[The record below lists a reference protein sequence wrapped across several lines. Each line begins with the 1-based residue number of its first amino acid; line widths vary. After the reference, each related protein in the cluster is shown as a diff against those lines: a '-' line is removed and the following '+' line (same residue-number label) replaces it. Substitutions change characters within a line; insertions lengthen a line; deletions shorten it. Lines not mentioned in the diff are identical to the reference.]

1 MRLTADTSS
10 LDESLSTGLPLVPG
24 HSFLQTPLVR
34 SVSEGESS
42 YRLDS
47 SPTHSFARPPKV
59 PPLPDPSQFP
69 DPYPQRSPYSRMS
82 DRLSSTLPALSS
94 EGSSSASTRSSAYT
108 SSGSALTSSDYGHIH
123 VATGEDE
130 EIGVAVG
137 ITSDDVDQIL
147 QTKAV
152 TPSCAGRTPIDQT
165 RWSEYSASIRSRSS
179 SIGQNNTNSVHE
191 NGMPRLRE
199 NPSFDMG
206 WQTVDERDEVG
217 LTSDEETDDLGEE
230 DDEVDNKEEERT
242 SAVVVAEEGRG
253 LIVTG
258 EGIPIVQL
266 RVDPGTTHLLL
277 GSSSTP
283 GTVAT
288 FLMGALPQICNTLLA
303 LDISA
308 NFLNAVPIALASCE
322 NLEELNVASNP
333 LRVLPAFLTQL
344 TSLRV
349 LIADS
354 TGISSLPDS
363 LCALDKLHTLSVR
376 RNKMHSLPSW
386 LCLLPS
392 LQELYLD
399 GNPFQGPW
407 QALVEPLLAKTSIP
421 PLYPPSTP
429 IIPPSPASLVDS
441 PVGLETDT
449 ESEPT
454 SAGPEGP
461 SFSQFDDDTITPAR
475 APFLGRSATSLPTQP
490 LPKAV
495 PRGLIRTKTAP
506 NGSFFSSK
514 SRPRTEAVDGLR
526 MSKRVEDSGYY
537 TDHDLRR
544 MKSAGE
550 LRSSFDQHD
559 SQISPQDSPVVTP
572 ARPAL
577 PNYSTSA
584 SSSNLLTVVGGS
596 PESDRLIV
604 PKRYA
609 SLGVSSSSSTP
620 TRNPRPSLPQALFD
634 PSSGTPE
641 LTVPESSRISAAE
654 TISPATS
661 PRRPLSRDPP
671 RSSPSYGERN
681 STARQSQSHSKE
693 GEKSRRWGFLKK
705 MSMGKMRPGPDSP
718 APPYRPITTYSR
730 TSHPESGIVS
740 ASNPITPFSSTSP
753 QIDLRFSTTEFFG
766 PLTGGAPSV
775 ALSPP
780 ELENETE
787 TPTSEKASP
796 IPPPAIP
803 GSFLIPSSS
812 PVPRSSRRRSFLP
825 VDDTATIPSLSPVPF
840 SERLSGGD
848 DADEPRPSMSSSPAP
863 DSDSVDFATRREE
876 ERARE
881 AYTRALRSVMAYLK
895 DMNDL
900 GLSQGGNTIS
910 MYSGGEENLSS
921 GMRSRR
927 PTIIERTNSDTS
939 AMSAISRAGS
949 MSAQLRSPDVMS
961 SLRSGTAS
969 QTVSVAASDCSQEE
983 RKYKDDK
990 SKRALVVREI
1000 VETEKTYVKGLQ
1012 ELVDIYIK
1020 PSAAPVNLISG
1031 VGSGKET
1038 TIPSAE
1044 RKIVFSGIEA
1054 LFSFHKESFLPS
1066 LEKAAAPLLQK
1077 PPGSEELDP
1086 DGQLSVEV
1094 ATAVAGCF
1102 LRYAAFMRMYSTYI
1116 NNFDNSVQR
1125 IRFWSTDR
1133 PVAGSSSPGSTL
1145 TPSSSTAQLVGLG
1158 LAISSPSVP
1167 VVMSDP
1173 SSPSHTAHLTSG
1185 QRRRIKQ
1192 FLKRCRM
1199 NPRHSQL
1206 NMEGYLLLPVQRI
1219 PRYRLLLE
1227 ELLRSTPPSYTFLD
1241 DSLDRALTEI
1251 SSLANNMNE
1260 GKRESESRRKLVQWQ
1275 SRIRG
1280 KFPSPLVQPHRRLIM
1295 DGPLLLTRVVRK
1307 TVVSFETF
1315 NAQGDASAVQVDC
1328 LAPELNPRPLI
1339 GILCND
1345 LLVLCRDPSDGKDP
1359 MSAVDLWAVLR
1370 MQTLPQPA
1378 SIVHGTV
1385 LRLVDNKAILYF
1397 EAPSPS
1403 DALNWFRAI
1412 NLHIPSAKA

>member
-1 MRLTADTSS
+1 MRHTADTSS
-10 LDESLSTGLPLVPG
+10 LDESPSAGIPLVPG
-24 HSFLQTPLVR
+24 HSFSQTPLVR

-42 YRLDS
+42 FRSDS
-47 SPTHSFARPPKV
+47 PIRSFARPPKV

-108 SSGSALTSSDYGHIH
+108 SSGSALTSSDYGHVH

-130 EIGVAVG
+130 EIGLAVG

-152 TPSCAGRTPIDQT
+152 PPSCAGRTPIDQT

-179 SIGQNNTNSVHE
+179 SIGQNNTNSMHE
-191 NGMPRLRE
+191 NGTPRLRE

-217 LTSDEETDDLGEE
+217 LTSDEETDDLCEE
-230 DDEVDNKEEERT
+230 DDEVDDKEEERT
-242 SAVVVAEEGRG
+242 SAIVVAEEGRG

-266 RVDPGTTHLLL
+266 RVDPGEYRCHLRQQFIQLTTPPSLGTTHLLL

-283 GTVAT
+283 GTIPT
-288 FLMGALPQICNTLLA
+288 FLLGVLPQICNTLLA

-322 NLEELNVASNP
+322 NLEELNVAYNP
-333 LRVLPAFLTQL
+333 LRVLPAFLTNL

-354 TGISSLPDS
+354 TGIGSLPDS
-363 LCALDKLHTLSVR
+363 LCVLDKLHTLSVR
-376 RNKMHSLPSW
+376 RNRMHSLPSW

-407 QALVEPLLAKTSIP
+407 QALVEPLLAKTSMP
-421 PLYPPSTP
+421 LLYPPSTP
-429 IIPPSPASLVDS
+429 LIPPYPANIADS
-441 PVGLETDT
+441 SVGPETDT
-449 ESEPT
+449 ESEPN

-461 SFSQFDDDTITPAR
+461 SLSQFDDDTITPAR
-475 APFLGRSATSLPTQP
+475 APFLGRSATSPPTLP

-514 SRPRTEAVDGLR
+514 SRPRTEAADGLR
-526 MSKRVEDSGYY
+526 ISKRVEDSGYY

-550 LRSSFDQHD
+550 LRSSFDQND
-559 SQISPQDSPVVTP
+559 SQISPQDSPIVTP

-584 SSSNLLTVVGGS
+584 SSSNLLSVVGSS

-609 SLGVSSSSSTP
+609 SLGVASSSSTP
-620 TRNPRPSLPQALFD
+620 TRSPRPSLPQALFD
-634 PSSGTPE
+634 PPSGTLEP
-641 LTVPESSRISAAE
+641 TVLESSRISAVE

-681 STARQSQSHSKE
+681 STARQSQSHSKDR
-693 GEKSRRWGFLKK
+693 EKSGRWGFLKK

-718 APPYRPITTYSR
+718 PYRPTTTYSR
-730 TSHPESGIVS
+730 TSQPESGIVS
-740 ASNPITPFSSTSP
+740 ASNPTTPFSSTSP

-780 ELENETE
+780 ELENDTENE

-803 GSFLIPSSS
+803 SSFLIPSSS

-825 VDDTATIPSLSPVPF
+825 VDDTATIPSPSPVPF
-840 SERLSGGD
+840 LERLSGGD
-848 DADEPRPSMSSSPAP
+848 DTGKTKPSMSSSPVL

-876 ERARE
+876 ERVRE
-881 AYTRALRSVMAYLK
+881 AYTRALHSVMAYLK

-910 MYSGGEENLSS
+910 MYSGGEENPSS

-927 PTIIERTNSDTS
+927 PTIIERTNSDAS

-961 SLRSGTAS
+961 GLRSGTAS
-969 QTVSVAASDCSQEE
+969 QTVSVAASDCSQDE

-1000 VETEKTYVKGLQ
+1000 VE
-1012 ELVDIYIK
+1012 
-1020 PSAAPVNLISG
+1020 
-1031 VGSGKET
+1031 
-1038 TIPSAE
+1038 
-1044 RKIVFSGIEA
+1044 
-1054 LFSFHKESFLPS
+1054 
-1066 LEKAAAPLLQK
+1066 
-1077 PPGSEELDP
+1077 
-1086 DGQLSVEV
+1086 
-1094 ATAVAGCF
+1094 
-1102 LRYAAFMRMYSTYI
+1102 
-1116 NNFDNSVQR
+1116 
-1125 IRFWSTDR
+1125 
-1133 PVAGSSSPGSTL
+1133 
-1145 TPSSSTAQLVGLG
+1145 
-1158 LAISSPSVP
+1158 
-1167 VVMSDP
+1167 
-1173 SSPSHTAHLTSG
+1173 
-1185 QRRRIKQ
+1185 
-1192 FLKRCRM
+1192 
-1199 NPRHSQL
+1199 
-1206 NMEGYLLLPVQRI
+1206 
-1219 PRYRLLLE
+1219 
-1227 ELLRSTPPSYTFLD
+1227 
-1241 DSLDRALTEI
+1241 
-1251 SSLANNMNE
+1251 
-1260 GKRESESRRKLVQWQ
+1260 
-1275 SRIRG
+1275 
-1280 KFPSPLVQPHRRLIM
+1280 
-1295 DGPLLLTRVVRK
+1295 
-1307 TVVSFETF
+1307 
-1315 NAQGDASAVQVDC
+1315 
-1328 LAPELNPRPLI
+1328 
-1339 GILCND
+1339 
-1345 LLVLCRDPSDGKDP
+1345 
-1359 MSAVDLWAVLR
+1359 
-1370 MQTLPQPA
+1370 
-1378 SIVHGTV
+1378 
-1385 LRLVDNKAILYF
+1385 
-1397 EAPSPS
+1397 
-1403 DALNWFRAI
+1403 
-1412 NLHIPSAKA
+1412 